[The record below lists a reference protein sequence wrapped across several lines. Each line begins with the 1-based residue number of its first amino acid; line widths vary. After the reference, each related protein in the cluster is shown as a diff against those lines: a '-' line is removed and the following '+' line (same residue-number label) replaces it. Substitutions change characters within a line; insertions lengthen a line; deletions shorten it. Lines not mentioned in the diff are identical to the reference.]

1 MIIDEVLKLEK
12 NNSSIRKIDLFL
24 GCQVKYSIEYF
35 KALCYKASILHH
47 LGKNNDALKL
57 LYEVVP
63 NFNEISSEGIIE
75 VCDGIIDL
83 CIDLKRFDQVY
94 KYIKIKQKYLPI
106 SKSVLHVKDNIKYY
120 MALKQY
126 DNAKEALEKYLDD
139 DITKEEMI
147 FAKIELANIYLILHE
162 KQKYLDIIED
172 VENYYQTSL
181 ELEKLSDIG
190 LNKLLISYDDRNYLK
205 VISDGNRY
213 LNDDSLD
220 SHHKL
225 KAASLLMNSYIING
239 DYKRAGIIEAE
250 YNEFINENDLDD
262 SIEFIKIAIDLYTKT
277 HTLFQVKEYENK
289 LDELESIKKQVK
301 KENKKQ
307 KKQEEIFIPDVEE
320 KEIIDDEDDDIRPNI
335 FNITESIV
343 KEEIEQK
350 KNIIS
355 VNNVSI
361 STNYEKLE
369 AVFNTINDCDMSL
382 KFREIF
388 RNMSITLSKLYDIKE
403 IYILYYKRAYFGF
416 HYKAERVYDK
426 NLEYEDL
433 EDTIN
438 LASISYDSEVFLDK
452 ENNRFNKNIVTGKPY
467 EDDIYAISIP
477 LKDDLKTIGSI
488 AFYSDKDFLEEELVY
503 ESLKLISSMLNT
515 RLVVSLYQDD
525 VIYQNKRLFFINDN
539 FNRGFK
545 EQIDGYIHLNT
556 VGTNILGIEA
566 DVRLDD
572 YYLRM
577 KSSDVAKYKNLL
589 NNIYN
594 LNLQNEVLEY
604 DFKKDNTYLRIRET
618 FFLMYNE
625 GVCSLL
631 SILEDITEDEKNKED
646 LIKLAYTDPVSKLD
660 TLVKLNVDLNDIYQ
674 TNILALAIVDIID
687 FDLYRTLYGYN
698 FTNQLIYAVGKEF
711 VNYYSNIFTFSV
723 YHLEIDRYAILFR
736 NINDKRLIDSNLKKA
751 FVHVRNE
758 LFKLNSRVNLK
769 FNAGVYR
776 LGKNANLEDSSIIIY
791 NAFDALDDAKDIKTL
806 DDHICHFDGLNHK
819 NRFKENSLVTH
830 ISESLDH
837 GNMSICYQQV
847 VNLSDNSVFGYF
859 AKANLDNYEADYDVI
874 YNVAKRK
881 NIITTLEKYA
891 VSNAIKELKM
901 LKDETKGYIFIFLEV
916 GEETLK
922 ENFLSF
928 IRAQNNFFKISP
940 KLICLNVSD
949 ANNEVVKSLRSDGYK
964 ISSSNIV
971 DLYNDDIDV
980 FFLDSNKISLEAIS
994 EVKDL
999 CEKKNVTCII
1009 SNIDDKND
1017 VLVAR
1022 KENIELIYGKYF
1034 KKLIRMKDIIA
1045 RNKV

>member
-12 NNSSIRKIDLFL
+12 TNSSIRKIDLFL
-24 GCQVKYSIEYF
+24 GCQIKYSIEYF
-35 KALCYKASILHH
+35 KALCYKVTILHH

-63 NFNEISSEGIIE
+63 HFSEISSEGIIE
-75 VCDGIIDL
+75 ICDGIIDL

-106 SKSVLHVKDNIKYY
+106 SKSVLHLKDNIKYF

-139 DITKEEMI
+139 DITKEEMV

-172 VENYYQTSL
+172 VENYYQSSL
-181 ELEKLSDIG
+181 ELDKLADIG
-190 LNKLLISYDDRNYLK
+190 LNKLLISYDDGNYLK

-213 LNDDSLD
+213 LTDDSLD
-220 SHHKL
+220 NHHKL
-225 KAASLLMNSYIING
+225 KVASLLMNSYIING
-239 DYKRAGIIEAE
+239 DYKRAGIIEAK
-250 YNEFINENDLDD
+250 YNELIGEDNLAD
-262 SIEFIKIAIDLYTKT
+262 SIEFIKIAIDLYSKT

-289 LDELESIKKQVK
+289 LDELESIKKQEK

-307 KKQEEIFIPDVEE
+307 KKQEEIFIPDVEP
-320 KEIIDDEDDDIRPNI
+320 KEIIEDEDDDIRPNI
-335 FNITESIV
+335 FNITEEII
-343 KEEIEQK
+343 KEEVEQK

-355 VNNVSI
+355 VNNVNI
-361 STNYEKLE
+361 SSNYEKLE
-369 AVFNTINDCDMSL
+369 SIFNAINECDMSL

-388 RNMSITLSKLYDIKE
+388 RNMAITVTKLYDIKE
-403 IYILYYKRAYFGF
+403 IYILYYKRQYFGL
-416 HYKAERVYDK
+416 HYKVERVYDK
-426 NLEYEDL
+426 NLEYKDI

-438 LASISYDSEVFLDK
+438 LASISYDSEIFLDM
-452 ENNRFNKNIVTGKPY
+452 ENLKFNKNIITGKEY
-467 EDDIYAISIP
+467 DTDTYAIALP
-477 LKDDLKTIGSI
+477 LKDDLNTIGSI
-488 AFYSDKDFLEEELVY
+488 AFYGDSNFLEEELVY
-503 ESLKLISSMLNT
+503 ESLKLISAMLNT
-515 RLVVSLYQDD
+515 RLNVSLYQDD

-556 VGTNILGIEA
+556 IASNMLKVEPDI
-566 DVRLDD
+566 RLDD
-572 YYLRM
+572 YYLKM
-577 KSSDVAKYKNLL
+577 KSADVAKYKNLL

-594 LNLQNEVLEY
+594 LSLQNEVLEY
-604 DFKKDNTYLRIRET
+604 DFKNDNDYLRIRET
-618 FFLMYNE
+618 FYLMYND
-625 GVCSLL
+625 GICSLI
-631 SILEDITEDEKNKED
+631 SILEDITEDERNKAD
-646 LIKLAYTDPVSKLD
+646 LIKLAYKDPVSKLD
-660 TLVKLNVDLNDIYQ
+660 TLVKLNVDLNEIYQ
-674 TNILALAIVDIID
+674 NNILALAIVDIID

-711 VNYYSNIFTFSV
+711 VDFYSNIFTFSV

-751 FVHVRNE
+751 FIHVRDA
-758 LFKLNSRVNLK
+758 LFKINSRVNLK

-776 LGKNANLEDSSIIIY
+776 LGKNNNIADSSQIIY

-806 DDHICHFDGLNHK
+806 DDHICHFDGQNNK
-819 NRFKENSLVTH
+819 NRFKLNSLITH

-837 GNMSICYQQV
+837 GNMSICYQQI
-847 VNLSDNSVFGYF
+847 VNLNENSVFGYY
-859 AKANLDNYEADYDVI
+859 AKANLDNYEADFDLIYD
-874 YNVAKRK
+874 VAKRK

-891 VSNAIKELKM
+891 ISNSIKELKM
-901 LKDETKGYIFIFLEV
+901 LKDETKGYIFIVLDASK
-916 GEETLK
+916 ETLE
-922 ENFLSF
+922 ENFISF
-928 IRAQNNFFKISP
+928 IRAQNNYFKISP
-940 KLICLNVSD
+940 KLICINVND
-949 ANNEVVKSLRSDGYK
+949 ANLEIVRKLREDGYK
-964 ISSSNIV
+964 ISSSNII
-971 DLYNDDIDV
+971 DLYNGDIDV
-980 FFLDSNKISLEAIS
+980 FFLDSNKISVEAIS

-999 CEKKNVTCII
+999 CDKKNITCII

-1017 VLVAR
+1017 VLLAR
-1022 KENIELIYGKYF
+1022 KEKIELIYGKYF